1 MEWTFNEERWKWLNV
16 MEGEEV
22 DADSYPKY
30 QSTIKKWLENASLRE
45 SNHLHIN
52 TEVDGFE
59 SISGSLIYEQ
69 KLKEQNEYQLFHYF
83 LTKDFIITI
92 NLNPNKIKIKTMNTA
107 DNAIEGML
115 LMLSELLN
123 TCIDNIDK
131 FELRLNDLFWKIKK
145 KNNINRLE
153 EIYELRHEALVWKNF
168 MIPFEELR
176 IGLEEAFGDIITGQ
190 KEFKRTSKKMERGNM
205 LIKEYMEE
213 IDHLVNFEEMVSN
226 YRGNEIIK
234 TLTVI
239 TTLFT
244 PVSAWG
250 ALWGMNFTFM
260 PELDEKWGYAIAL
273 LIILLSTLAVYLL
286 LIKRGW
292 TGDTLRARKKNTFF
306 K

>member
-22 DADSYPKY
+22 DVDSYPKY

-52 TEVDGFE
+52 TEEDGFE

-69 KLKEQNEYQLFHYF
+69 KLKDQNEYQLFHYF

-92 NLNPNKIKIKTMNTA
+92 NLNPNKIKNMNTA

-145 KNNINRLE
+145 KNSINRLE

-168 MIPFEELR
+168 MFPFEELR

-190 KEFKRTSKKMERGNM
+190 KEFKRTTKKMERGNM

-292 TGDTLRARKKNTFF
+292 TGDTLRVRKKNTFF

>member
-22 DADSYPKY
+22 DVDSYHKY
-30 QSTIKKWLENASLRE
+30 QSTIKRWLENASLRE

-52 TEVDGFE
+52 TEEDGFE

-69 KLKEQNEYQLFHYF
+69 KLKDQNEYQLFHYF

-92 NLNPNKIKIKTMNTA
+92 NLNPNKIKNMNTA

-145 KNNINRLE
+145 KNSINRLE

-190 KEFKRTSKKMERGNM
+190 KEFKRTTKKMERGNM

-292 TGDTLRARKKNTFF
+292 TGDTLRVRKKNTFF